1 VLPHIERST
10 APSPY
15 LEKLVADG
23 KLGMKSEQGFY
34 AWTAEKKD
42 ALRRRVLDH
51 LKQARANDV

>member
-1 VLPHIERST
+1 
-10 APSPY
+10 
-15 LEKLVADG
+15 
-23 KLGMKSEQGFY
+23 MKSEQGFY